1 MADSSNARFFWSST
15 VAFLAVI
22 LLVGGRSWYAESV
35 IVNAES
41 TTYDY
46 HPSLA
51 ATDDGSVWL
60 AWHGYRQSRD
70 QVFARNLDS
79 SGELGQTTAL
89 SGGGAAHGPPTIAAS
104 SPDVVSAVWSSKIG
118 GRRRVVLRQ
127 RIGEEWQ
134 PGITL
139 SDSQN
144 DAIYPTLA
152 FGSNGGLL
160 AAWSEHIDG
169 CWRIQACH
177 VGGSHPAGAFS
188 VSAGGADAFRPI
200 IAENDGQ
207 QWVFWDQY
215 DRPNY
220 SIVGRVVAPAR
231 GEIERVSPPGEYC
244 LTPTALSHENG
255 LHVAWLRKIDVIGG
269 PGVISQWHTLH
280 AAVKLQ
286 GGWRQIETSE
296 GSTVA
301 AELTQGLMARIEP
314 RAVATGGYLGPRVRP
329 QLVAD
334 GDRVWLLW
342 ERKSNHRGSTPSVF
356 GDLVGRPSVDGRWQK
371 PVVLKQGYVD
381 YHVVDRP
388 SSRKGEVQILASQL
402 PKRGLR
408 RYEMFDVQLDEAMP
422 FQQDEWTGWEPAE
435 LPIPEET
442 TPRQEVSVGGKKY
455 KLFWGDLHCHNGLT
469 ADAEGQPDEM
479 HHYARDRAGLDV
491 VVFTNNDFYNVP
503 LTQYDFELG
512 NLFAA
517 KFSSQP
523 RDGRRG
529 FLSLPGFEWTSRI
542 PGVSTA
548 TLSDSSNWLPPYKNR
563 SYPNH
568 RSVIYPPSG
577 GPLVNFTEVGNDISR
592 LNSAVESAGGITLS
606 QHNAF
611 KLSGH
616 RVEVGLEL
624 TSGWSNYIASH
635 PKLFH
640 EPLNNG
646 ARLGFTANGDTHRRA
661 PGLSG
666 ALTGI
671 YAEDLTAASI
681 LDALRQRRCFATMG
695 SQMFLDARANGS
707 FMGDESTATGGRVT
721 LTLHA
726 IGTRAI
732 THASLIRDGAVVH
745 EVSGN
750 GSQEFKTSFTDDSL
764 QKGTHWYYW
773 RVSQERPTRVLPGNL
788 MPAHGHLA
796 WSSPNW
802 VIAR

>member
-1 MADSSNARFFWSST
+1 MVDSSKVRLFWPFT
-15 VAFLAVI
+15 VAFFAVI
-22 LLVGGRSWYAESV
+22 SLVVGRSLYAESV

-41 TTYDY
+41 TTYDF
-46 HPSLA
+46 HPSSA

-70 QVFARNLDS
+70 QVLARHLDP
-79 SGELGQTTAL
+79 SGGLGRTIAL
-89 SGGGAAHGPPTIAAS
+89 SSEEAAHGPPTIVAS
-104 SPDVVSAVWSSKIG
+104 SDGSVSAVWSSKIA
-118 GRRRVVLRQ
+118 GRWRVVLRQ
-127 RIGEEWQ
+127 RIGDVWQ
-134 PGITL
+134 PAITL

-144 DAIYPTLA
+144 DAVFPTIA
-152 FGSNGGLL
+152 HGQDGGLL
-160 AAWSEHIDG
+160 AAWSEHTDG
-169 CWRIQACH
+169 HWRIQARH
-177 VGGSHPAGAFS
+177 IGGSKPAAAFS
-188 VSAGGADAFRPI
+188 VSARGTDAFRPV
-200 IAENDGQ
+200 IAENDGKR
-207 QWVFWDQY
+207 WVFWDQY

-220 SIVGRVVAPAR
+220 AIFGRVVAPGR
-231 GEIERVSPPGEYC
+231 GEIERVSTPGENC
-244 LTPTALSHENG
+244 LTPTALPHRSG
-255 LHVAWLRKIDVIGG
+255 LHVAWLRKIDVVGG

-280 AAVKLQ
+280 AAVKGQ
-286 GGWRQIETSE
+286 GSWRQIETSE

-301 AELTQGLMARIEP
+301 AVLTQGLMAQIEP
-314 RAVATGGYLGPRVRP
+314 RPVATGGYLGPRVRP
-329 QLVAD
+329 QLMAD

-342 ERKSNHRGSTPSVF
+342 ERKSNHRGSTPTVS
-356 GDLVGRPSVDGRWQK
+356 GDLVGRPSVGGRWQK

-388 SSRKGEVQILASQL
+388 SSPQGQVQILASHL

-408 RYEMFDVQLDEAMP
+408 RYEMFDVKLDQATP
-422 FQQDEWTGWEPAE
+422 FQQDEWTGWEPVE
-435 LPIPEET
+435 LPISEESM
-442 TPRQEVSVGGKKY
+442 PRREVSIGGKNY
-455 KLFWGDLHCHNGLT
+455 QLFWGDLHCHNGLT

-517 KFSSQP
+517 KFSARL

-542 PGVSTA
+542 PGISTA
-548 TLSDSSNWLPPYKNR
+548 TLADSSNWLPPYRNR

-568 RSVIYPPSG
+568 RSVIYPPGG
-577 GPLVNFTEVGNDISR
+577 GPLVHFTEVGNDISR
-592 LNSAVESAGGITLS
+592 LNAAVESAGGITLS

-616 RVEVGLEL
+616 RVEVGMEL

-671 YAEDLTAASI
+671 YAEDLTAESI

-695 SQMFLDARANGS
+695 SQMFLDARADGS
-707 FMGDESTATGGRVT
+707 FMGGEVAAEDGRIT

-732 THASLIRDGAVVH
+732 TRASLIRDGEVVH

-750 GSQEFKTSFTDDSL
+750 GSCDFKTSFTDDSL
-764 QKGTHWYYW
+764 SKGTHWYYW
-773 RVSQERPTRVLPGNL
+773 RVSQERPARVLPGNL